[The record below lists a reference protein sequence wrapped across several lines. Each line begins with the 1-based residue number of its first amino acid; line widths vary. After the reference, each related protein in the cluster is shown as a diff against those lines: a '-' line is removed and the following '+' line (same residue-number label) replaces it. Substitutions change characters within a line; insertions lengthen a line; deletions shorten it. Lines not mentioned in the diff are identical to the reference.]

1 MKFKL
6 ELVHYETCAVGERAV
21 GILMKYLL
29 VSYIYFLFLS
39 VCVFFFFLFL
49 FFAPSF
55 IH

>member
-6 ELVHYETCAVGERAV
+6 ELVHFETWAVGERAV

-29 VSYIYFLFLS
+29 VSYISFFIPFL
-39 VCVFFFFLFL
+39 FFFLFL